1 MNTAVIFLAGEIK
14 DYSVI
19 KKYTEQADF
28 VICADGGTRHADYM
42 NVIPDMIIGDMDSI
56 DPDLLGK
63 YIGKGVKTRLFK
75 TEKDETDSQLAV
87 DIAFEQGF
95 KDIVLLGAFGS
106 LPDHTLA
113 NVMLLE
119 YIRQKKGTGK
129 IVTDNAELSIVRN
142 CTEFDRECFNRIS
155 LIPLTEKVSGI
166 TTAGLKYKLL
176 NDVLYRA
183 DTRGIS
189 NRFEEERV
197 RIKVQEGVLL
207 LVKVREE
214 TD

>member
-1 MNTAVIFLAGEIK
+1 VNTAVIFLAGEIK

-95 KDIVLLGAFGS
+95 KDIVLLGAFGCS
-106 LPDHTLA
+106 FRSADLRWILA
-113 NVMLLE
+113 ALFPLRHIPALL
-119 YIRQKKGTGK
+119 YGH
-129 IVTDNAELSIVRN
+129 
-142 CTEFDRECFNRIS
+142 
-155 LIPLTEKVSGI
+155 
-166 TTAGLKYKLL
+166 
-176 NDVLYRA
+176 
-183 DTRGIS
+183 
-189 NRFEEERV
+189 RFETCIARS
-197 RIKVQEGVLL
+197 KA
-207 LVKVREE
+207 
-214 TD
+214 